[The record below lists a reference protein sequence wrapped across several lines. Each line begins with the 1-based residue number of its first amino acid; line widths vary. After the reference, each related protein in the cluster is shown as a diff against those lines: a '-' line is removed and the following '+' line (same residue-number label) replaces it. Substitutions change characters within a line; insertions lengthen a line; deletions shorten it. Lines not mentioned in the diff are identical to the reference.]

1 MIKKFSFY
9 FFLLIFPLILIG
21 KEVGMF
27 LQEKIINGEKLIHHV
42 IFDGKKEISLGEI
55 TKNAF
60 STFRPE
66 TGTIWV
72 DRNHRY
78 AIVQSIDI
86 TDDGMGIFV
95 HWDLNNERASFYRT
109 IGSNTPLWEYFGDF
123 YWNYG
128 GHSLGTS
135 YNGSGLVL
143 SSASSCYYWN
153 KNSSFPVWIYNYPT
167 SGGGISKISYDGNY
181 IASATITGDLF
192 LFDKYGNL
200 IWQTS
205 FSEGNRLQ
213 GLDISDDGSIVVVTV
228 YDSCFIFENGTRRG
242 ALPIGTT
249 NVGTQYA
256 AKISADGRLL
266 VTGDYYGYVKLYYW
280 DGSSYRLKWSSLVG
294 NPWVTD
300 IAISKNGS
308 TIACGT
314 GYANGKLVVFDSASS
329 TPLWSYQGYGGYGAM
344 ISSVALSYDGSFIA
358 TASWGD
364 TAQTGSFYVFTLH
377 QRSSNIPIT
386 GITRNQEPGSLFACD
401 ISQDGG
407 YATCG
412 GKAVHAYRLGNG
424 GQVYSITI
432 RRRPKLNVGTT
443 NIFSPFRHIRVGE
456 QITPQA
462 QFYNF
467 GDSTVNFYVYSIIK
481 VADTILRKESLLVT
495 FLGPN
500 SSRIITF
507 SNFTPSF
514 YSYYD
519 FLFYTN
525 LTGDTYPYDDSLS
538 IKSKCFH
545 DAQAQLINPPFSE
558 MTIGYTFPCRLT
570 IRNNG
575 SYNDSI
581 KGVIIIK
588 DSLNNEIY
596 IDSAVS
602 PLLIP
607 EQEYTLTLRNFT
619 IPYVGRFKAEGKV
632 KLNDD
637 FIPDNDTVN
646 KNFIGSY
653 EIIYDDGSPEAYY
666 WVGRLNND
674 KFYVKFTPTLTPPFS
689 ITGGRVMVN
698 MANTPFD
705 YILLCKDE
713 NGRPD
718 TINPL
723 ARVEN
728 ISSPTAPA
736 WANFV
741 FNVNIYSSTDLWIVL
756 HWPNNSPA
764 LGVGADANEPRDYRS
779 YWSSN
784 VDTFQLWRYHDWMV
798 RITQSP
804 RVAINEN
811 LLKEKRKLII
821 SSNPFSK
828 ELSIKFS
835 ISVPENLTI
844 KIYDIKGNLIDRIIK
859 TNLKAGE
866 HNFQWQK
873 RNLSPGV
880 YLIELNSKNLKY
892 KEKVVYLK

>member
-1 MIKKFSFY
+1 MIRKTFY
-9 FFLLIFPLILIG
+9 FLLLIFPVVVIS
-21 KEVGMF
+21 KEVGIF
-27 LQEKIINGEKLIHHV
+27 LEEKIINGEKFIHHTL
-42 IFDGKKEISLGEI
+42 FDGNKEISLDEI
-55 TKNAF
+55 SKTPSLSF
-60 STFRPE
+60 CPE
-66 TGTIWV
+66 TGLIWV
-72 DRNHRY
+72 DRNHRA

-86 TDDGMGIFV
+86 TDDGMGIFAN
-95 HWDLNNERASFYRT
+95 WYLNNERASFYRT
-109 IGSNTPLWEYFGDF
+109 IGSNSPLWEYSGSF
-123 YWNYG
+123 YWTYG
-128 GHSLGTS
+128 GHSIGAS

-143 SSASSCYYWN
+143 SSQSSCYYWN
-153 KNSSFPVWIYNYPT
+153 KNSSFPIWIYNYPIT
-167 SGGGISKISYDGNY
+167 GGGISKISYDGNY
-181 IASATITGDLF
+181 VASATISGDLF
-192 LFDKYGNL
+192 LFDKEGNL
-200 IWQTS
+200 IWQAN

-213 GLDISDDGSIVVVTV
+213 GLDISNDGSIVVVTV
-228 YDSCFIFENGTRRG
+228 YDSCFIFENGVRRG
-242 ALPIGTT
+242 ALPIGTY
-249 NVGTQYA
+249 NCGTQYA
-256 AKISADGRLL
+256 AKISYDGRLL

-280 DGSSYRLKWSSLVG
+280 NGSSYQLKWSSLVG

-300 IAISKNGS
+300 VAISKDGS

-314 GYANGKLVVFDSASS
+314 GYANGKVVVFDSSS
-329 TPLWSYQGYGGYGAM
+329 ATPLWSYQGYGGYGAM

-364 TAQTGSFYVFTLH
+364 TAQTGSFYVFTIH
-377 QRSSNIPIT
+377 HRSSNIPIT

-401 ISQDGG
+401 ISSDGS

-424 GQVYSITI
+424 GEVYSITI

-443 NIFSPFRHIRVGE
+443 NILSPSRHIRVNE
-456 QITPQA
+456 TITPQA

-467 GDSTVNFYVYSIIK
+467 GDSTVNFYAYSIIK
-481 VADTILRKESLLVT
+481 VNDTILRKESLLIT
-495 FLGPN
+495 SLGPN
-500 SSRIITF
+500 SSRILTF
-507 SNFTPSF
+507 GNFTPSF

-525 LTGDTYPYDDSLS
+525 LIGDTYPYDDSLS

-545 DAQAQLINPPFSE
+545 DAEAKLINPPFSE
-558 MTIGYTFPCRLT
+558 MTVGYTFPCKLT
-570 IRNNG
+570 IKNNG

-581 KGVIIIK
+581 KGILIIK

-602 PLLIP
+602 PIIYP

-619 IPYVGRFKAEGKV
+619 IPYVGSLKAEGKV
-632 KLNDD
+632 RVNDD
-637 FIPDNDTVN
+637 FISSNDTIS
-646 KNFIGSY
+646 KNFVGSY
-653 EIIYDDGSPEAYY
+653 EIIYDDGLADAYY

-674 KFYVKFTPTLTPPFS
+674 KFYVRFTPTLTPPFS

-718 TINPL
+718 TTNPL

-728 ISSPTAPA
+728 ISSPNAPS
-736 WANFV
+736 WANFL
-741 FNVNIYSSTDLWIVL
+741 FNVNIYSSTDLWVVL

-784 VDTFQLWRYHDWMV
+784 VDTFQLWQFHDWMV

-804 RVAINEN
+804 QVVINEN
-811 LLKEKRKLII
+811 LSKEKKKVSI
-821 SSNPFSK
+821 SPNPFFK
-828 ELSIKFS
+828 ELNIKFS
-835 ISVPENLTI
+835 FSFSEDLTI
-844 KIYDIKGNLIDRIIK
+844 KIYDIKGNLIDKIIRN
-859 TNLKAGE
+859 NLKPGE
-866 HNFQWQK
+866 YNFKWQK
-873 RNLSPGV
+873 RNLSQGV
-880 YLIELNSKNLKY
+880 YLIELNSKSFQY
-892 KEKVVYLK
+892 KEKVIYLK